1 MIDSDNKPVE
11 NTLDY
16 LVPCK
21 PNDVHWFVRRDRE
34 LKDTFFLRLTI
45 QFLLSYLSLIVV
57 EAR

>member
-21 PNDVHWFVRRDRE
+21 QNDVHWFVRRDRVSKVIY
-34 LKDTFFLRLTI
+34 LLLMAHNSISAFLH
-45 QFLLSYLSLIVV
+45 
-57 EAR
+57 